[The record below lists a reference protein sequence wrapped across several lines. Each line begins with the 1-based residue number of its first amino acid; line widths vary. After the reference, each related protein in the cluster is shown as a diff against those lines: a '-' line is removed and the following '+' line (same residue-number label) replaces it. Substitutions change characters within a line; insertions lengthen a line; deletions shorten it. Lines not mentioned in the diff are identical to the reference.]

1 MVDLSIVTEQFTRG
15 NPEMAESPIAG
26 LGETTNGFSLT
37 DVGGQKN
44 HVICGIV
51 FDHSIFLRKFND
63 LYIIHDFSTRK

>member
-37 DVGGQKN
+37 DVGGQKKPCDMWDC
-44 HVICGIV
+44 V
-51 FDHSIFLRKFND
+51 
-63 LYIIHDFSTRK
+63 